1 MAKILILIG
10 AHLCTAP
17 RPQKE
22 ADVLTEIGHHVTIR
36 GVWFNED
43 LASRDQSITKRKS
56 WKFEPAL
63 DFRHQRRLT
72 NWQVRFKTRLARELY
87 QRLGLISPY
96 LLGYGAFA
104 LLQVARKATADL
116 TIVHSEAG
124 LWVGSRLLDEG
135 FRVGVDFED
144 WFSEDLPLKAR
155 AARPIAYLKSLES
168 KLLKN
173 CEYCLTTSHAMA
185 KAMSQTTGFVPPS
198 VIYNAFPWAEREYI
212 DDQTKDRKNHNLR
225 SIHWFSQT
233 VGPERGLEIL
243 MVALTYLADPVEVHL
258 RGNYPESAR
267 QWLEPQIPEA
277 WRQYVFIHPTVPNN
291 ELLSRIAEHDIGLA
305 LESSNVISRDL
316 TITNKL
322 FQYLQAGLA
331 VVATNTSGQQEIF
344 SQFPDCGALIPC
356 QDSKALADAI
366 NTFLLDSDRLKAA
379 KSAALAAAQKLSW
392 EQQSKKILDAV
403 ENAL

>member
-22 ADVLTEIGHHVTIR
+22 ADALTDAGHDVAIR

-43 LASRDQSITKRKS
+43 LAFRDQSIAKHRP

-63 DFRHQRRLT
+63 DFRPQRRFT
-72 NWQVRFKTRLARELY
+72 NLRVRLKTRLAKELY
-87 QRLGLISPY
+87 QKLGLFSPY
-96 LLGYGAFA
+96 LLGYGALA
-104 LLQVARKATADL
+104 LLRVARKANADL

-135 FRVGVDFED
+135 FCVGVDFED
-144 WFSEDLPLKAR
+144 WFSEDLPLEDR
-155 AARPIAYLKSLES
+155 VTRPVAYIKDLEN
-168 KLLKN
+168 KLLKH

-185 KAMSQTTGFVPPS
+185 KAMSQATNSEMPIAV
-198 VIYNAFPWAEREYI
+198 YNAFLWSERECMDGQI
-212 DDQTKDRKNHNLR
+212 KDRRNPDLL

-233 VGPERGLEIL
+233 IGSGRGLETL
-243 MVALTYLADPVEVHL
+243 MAALPYLTHPVEVHL
-258 RGNYPESAR
+258 RGNYPESSR
-267 QWLEPQIPEA
+267 QWLEPQIPEK
-277 WRQYVFIHPTVPNN
+277 WRQYVSIHPTVPNA

-305 LESSNVISRDL
+305 LESSDAVSRDL

-331 VVATNTSGQQEIF
+331 VIATNTSGQQEVF
-344 SQFPDCGALIPC
+344 SQFLDCGALIPC
-356 QDSKALADAI
+356 QSPKALADAI
-366 NTFLLDSDRLKAA
+366 NTFLLDGDRLKAA
-379 KSAALAAAQKLSW
+379 KSAALVAAQKLSW
-392 EQQSKKILDAV
+392 EQQSNRILDAV
-403 ENAL
+403 EGII